1 MNHKTA
7 IRYRRHLENGNP
19 AAAEELVQPYA
30 LPLYYTAKIR
40 YPDRRDRETTFR
52 APADASTKTL
62 FRLAIA
68 ALTLPARP
76 HPEPTQGDREI
87 VTPYGEGTLTVAPH
101 NTARPRTDHL
111 SPDHP
116 LAPYHAA
123 ARFRLAHQADKECGH
138 RNPTRAAALATARA
152 ALRPGSLTYLAKL
165 DPDGPRAVIHA
176 PADASRR
183 QLMQLAKTALRCT
196 GHPFRP
202 LEYIDPPRIT
212 ATAQG
217 FTLTIRPEPDAK
229 PTPKPLRPED
239 ISDDEV

>member
-19 AAAEELVQPYA
+19 AAAAELVQPYA
-30 LPLYYTAKIR
+30 LPLYYAARIR
-40 YPDRRDRETTFR
+40 YRDRRDREATFR
-52 APADASTKTL
+52 APADASTATL
-62 FRLAIA
+62 ARLAIA

-87 VTPYGEGTLTVAPH
+87 VAPYGDGTLTIAPH
-101 NTARPRTDHL
+101 NTARPRPERL
-111 SPDHP
+111 APDHP
-116 LAPYHAA
+116 LAPHHAA
-123 ARFRLAHQADKECGH
+123 ARYRLAHQADKDGRH
-138 RNPTRAAALATARA
+138 RDPTKAAALATARA
-152 ALRPGSLTYLAKL
+152 ALRPAPLAYLAKL

-217 FTLTIRPEPDAK
+217 LTLTIRPEPDAA
-229 PTPKPLRPED
+229 PPAPLRPED
-239 ISDDEV
+239 ISDEEV